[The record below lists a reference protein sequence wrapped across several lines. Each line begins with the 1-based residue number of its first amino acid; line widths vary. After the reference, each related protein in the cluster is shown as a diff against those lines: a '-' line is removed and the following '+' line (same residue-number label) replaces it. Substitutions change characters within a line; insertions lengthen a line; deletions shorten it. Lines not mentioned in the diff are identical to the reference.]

1 MKDTGRAQEHR
12 SGVPG
17 SESALPE
24 GERNLGRSDQGRML
38 TGVCA
43 GLGRY
48 AGIDPVLFRVGFAV
62 LVLGSGIGIILY
74 IAAFLLMRE
83 TDGGPGH
90 LEQWTRRDFDGETVL
105 TLLTGVFV
113 LGLAINVSSDGIGT
127 GTIVVGTVF
136 AIALLAA
143 HARGVDLLAVAR
155 SLPDR
160 LRRRGR
166 TRPGDSWQGAS
177 DGPRPVGEHD
187 HAARAAWAGGHAG
200 PPVPGNA
207 RDTGNAGGGGDVR
220 DTGTV
225 PGTVPG
231 NAARTSAF
239 TSAHAAESVTSPVDA
254 PGPADTPGP
263 SRVPGPTPGPDTPGF
278 ASTPG
283 FMDTPGPVDT
293 PGFADAPGSA
303 HAPGPAHA
311 SGNAAHPPARAVAGP
326 GGEPASEPPAPGSPG
341 GYAPGPAGP
350 SGGFPSA
357 PYRTASAPYRTAG
370 SSFDSSGEP
379 FSPYGPYQPLDP
391 RRRAQLHDPYD
402 LSGYGQVA
410 QAPPVPRRPRSFV
423 GVVTII
429 LAMIVGG
436 ITVAIQ
442 STSGSV
448 DMTVAGGAALAVI
461 GAGLLVAA
469 WVGRGAG
476 LVVIGTVLSIALVGG
491 SLLAGMPKKFGN
503 YRWEPVALSEVARG
517 YEVGVGEGTLD
528 LSELVLPPG
537 SRTVLDASVTVGE
550 ISVVLPATVRA
561 EVNGYTRFGD
571 VKIDHTVE
579 GGADIR
585 HSRVLEPEVD
595 PEEDVATIVLNIKAG
610 IGDVE
615 VRRAA

>member
-12 SGVPG
+12 IGVPG
-17 SESALPE
+17 SASALPE

-113 LGLAINVSSDGIGT
+113 LGLVINISSDGVGT

-166 TRPGDSWQGAS
+166 TRPGDSWPGAS

-187 HAARAAWAGGHAG
+187 HAARAAWADGHAG

-207 RDTGNAGGGGDVR
+207 RDAGGGGDLR
-220 DTGTV
+220 DTGTS
-225 PGTVPG
+225 PG

-239 TSAHAAESVTSPVDA
+239 TSAHAAESVTSTVNAPGPADA
-254 PGPADTPGP
+254 PGPARASGPADAPGP
-263 SRVPGPTPGPDTPGF
+263 
-278 ASTPG
+278 
-283 FMDTPGPVDT
+283 DT

-326 GGEPASEPPAPGSPG
+326 GGEPASEPPGPGSPG
-341 GYAPGPAGP
+341 GYAPGPGPAGP

-357 PYRTASAPYRTAG
+357 PFRAASAPYRTAG

-391 RRRAQLHDPYD
+391 RRRAQPHDPYD
-402 LSGYGQVA
+402 LSGYGQAV
-410 QAPPVPRRPRSFV
+410 QAPPRPRRPRSFV